1 MYNSRI
7 FCIMLTLTLTI
18 GMVFNAAEA
27 VDQVSLSTSSDIY
40 YSEDYVVIFGS
51 VNTIFENMPITIQIY
66 HESNLV
72 DVAQVAVAQDGTFVK
87 SFNAVGQQWKE
98 EGTYTVRVQYTPT
111 QIAET
116 TFEFFSQVIDKSSAV
131 FPVNIPN
138 SGTFDVGY
146 TIRGGEVESII
157 MHQGDEYENRY
168 SILIG
173 TTMDTNGNLILKLPR
188 ESFDAQSDG
197 KDITFIVMISKEDSA
212 TGVDLHH
219 TVTRSN
225 FVQVEYEEIGVSADY
240 RTIRIPLEEGD
251 QWVEVIGTYV
261 IPEFGS
267 IVIIILVVAVSSAII
282 ISKSR
287 FSVRYN

>member
-1 MYNSRI
+1 MYNSRV
-7 FCIMLTLTLTI
+7 FCIMLTLTFAI

-27 VDQVSLSTSSDIY
+27 VNQISLSTSSDIY
-40 YSEDYVVIFGS
+40 YGGDYVVVFGS

-72 DVAQVAVAQDGTFVK
+72 DVAQVPVAQDGTFVK
-87 SFNAVGQQWKE
+87 SFNAVGQQWNE
-98 EGTYTVRVQYTPT
+98 EGTYIIRVQYTPT
-111 QIAET
+111 QIGET

-131 FPVNIPN
+131 FPVQIPN

-168 SILIG
+168 SILVG
-173 TTMDTNGNLILKLPR
+173 TTMNTNGNLILKLPR

-197 KDITFIVMISKEDSA
+197 KDITFIVMISKEDSVA
-212 TGVDLHH
+212 GVDLHH
-219 TVTRSN
+219 TATRLN
-225 FVQVEYEEIGVSADY
+225 YVQVEYEEIGTSVDY

-251 QWVEVIGTYV
+251 QWIEVIGTYV

-267 IVIIILVVAVSSAII
+267 VVIIILVVAVSSAII

>member
-1 MYNSRI
+1 MYNSRV
-7 FCIMLTLTLTI
+7 FCIMLTLTLAI

-27 VDQVSLSTSSDIY
+27 VGQISLSTSNEIY
-40 YSEDYVVIFGS
+40 YSGDYIVVFGS

-66 HESNLV
+66 HNSNLV
-72 DVAQVAVAQDGTFVK
+72 DVAQVTVAQDGTFVK

-98 EGTYTVRVQYTPT
+98 EGTYTIRVQYTPT
-111 QIAET
+111 QIGET

-146 TIRGGEVESII
+146 TIRGGEVTGII
-157 MHQGDEYENRY
+157 MNMDRY
-168 SILIG
+168 SLLVE
-173 TTMDTNGNLILKLPR
+173 TTVNANGNLVLKLPR
-188 ESFDAQSDG
+188 ESFDAQSNG
-197 KDITFIVMISKEDSA
+197 KDNTFIILISKENNEPKD
-212 TGVDLHH
+212 
-219 TVTRSN
+219 
-225 FVQVEYEEIGVSADY
+225 FVQVEYEEIATSSDY

-251 QWVEVIGTYV
+251 KWIEVVGTYV

-267 IVIIILVVAVSSAII
+267 VVIIILVVAVSSAII

>member
-1 MYNSRI
+1 MYNSRV
-7 FCIMLTLTLTI
+7 FCIMLTLTFAI

-27 VDQVSLSTSSDIY
+27 VDQLSISTSSDIY
-40 YSEDYVVIFGS
+40 YSGDYVVVFGS

-66 HESNLV
+66 HGSNLV
-72 DVAQVAVAQDGTFVK
+72 DVAQVLVAQDGTFVK

-98 EGTYTVRVQYTPT
+98 EGTYIVRVQYTPT
-111 QIAET
+111 QIGET

-131 FPVNIPN
+131 FPVQIPN

-146 TIRGGEVESII
+146 TIRGGDVTEINMNI
-157 MHQGDEYENRY
+157 DRY
-168 SILIG
+168 SLLVE

-188 ESFDAQSDG
+188 ESFDAQKSGGSDG
-197 KDITFIVMISKEDSA
+197 TFIILISKENNEPGD
-212 TGVDLHH
+212 
-219 TVTRSN
+219 
-225 FVQVEYEEIGVSADY
+225 FVQVEYEEIGTSSDY

-251 QWVEVIGTYV
+251 KWVEVIGTYV

-267 IVIIILVVAVSSAII
+267 VVIIILVVAVSSAII

>member
-1 MYNSRI
+1 MYNSRV
-7 FCIMLTLTLTI
+7 FCIMLTLTLAI

-27 VDQVSLSTSSDIY
+27 VDQISLSTSNNIY
-40 YSEDYVVIFGS
+40 YSGDYVVVFGS
-51 VNTIFENMPITIQIY
+51 VNTIFENMPITILIY

-72 DVAQVAVAQDGTFVK
+72 DVAQVPVAQDGTFVK
-87 SFNAVGQQWKE
+87 SFKAVGQQWIA
-98 EGTYTVRVQYTPT
+98 EGTYKIRVQYTST

-116 TFEFFSQVIDKSSAV
+116 TFEFFSKVIDKSSAV
-131 FPVNIPN
+131 FPVQIPN

-146 TIRGGEVESII
+146 TIRGGEVTEID
-157 MHQGDEYENRY
+157 MNLDRY
-168 SILIG
+168 SLLIE
-173 TTMDTNGNLILKLPR
+173 TTVNANGNLVLKLPR

-197 KDITFIVMISKEDSA
+197 KDNTFIILISKENNEPED
-212 TGVDLHH
+212 
-219 TVTRSN
+219 
-225 FVQVEYEEIGVSADY
+225 FVQVEYEEIATSSDY
-240 RTIRIPLEEGD
+240 RTVLITLEEGD
-251 QWVEVIGTYV
+251 RWVEVIGTYV

>member
-1 MYNSRI
+1 MYNSRV
-7 FCIMLTLTLTI
+7 FCIMLTLTFAI
-18 GMVFNAAEA
+18 GMTFNAAEA
-27 VDQVSLSTSSDIY
+27 VDQISLSTSSDIY
-40 YSEDYVVIFGS
+40 YSGDYIVVFGS

-72 DVAQVAVAQDGTFVK
+72 DVAQVTVAQDGTFVK

-98 EGTYTVRVQYTPT
+98 EGTYTIRVQYTPT
-111 QIAET
+111 QIGET

-146 TIRGGEVESII
+146 TIRGGEVSSIW
-157 MHQGDEYENRY
+157 MDQSSY
-168 SILIG
+168 SVGVLLQ
-173 TTMDTNGNLILKLPR
+173 DVNSNGNLILKLPT
-188 ESFDAQSDG
+188 ESFDAKTDG
-197 KDITFIVMISKEDSA
+197 ENIDFIVLISKENDPA
-212 TGVDLHH
+212 GQ
-219 TVTRSN
+219 
-225 FVQVEYEEIGVSADY
+225 VQVEYEEIATGDNY

-251 QWVEVIGTYV
+251 GEVVIVGTYV

-267 IVIIILVVAVSSAII
+267 VVIIILVVAVSSAII